1 MEWSNLTYNIRSR
14 SVNTNF
20 NLSMDIGQYVVQYFF
35 VFPQESKLME
45 FKLNQDSLRL
55 NYFHAALLDSNFLCC
70 NTKQDESEAAALKTT
85 MRMSKD
91 NTSTARVAVC
101 LFYLTR

>member
-1 MEWSNLTYNIRSR
+1 
-14 SVNTNF
+14 
-20 NLSMDIGQYVVQYFF
+20 
-35 VFPQESKLME
+35 ME